1 MPRLVVTVNDNAALS
16 HLRIAI
22 KQLRGV
28 ERVST
33 LRDAS
38 VKAKS
43 EHNKLQQELFHRI
56 DSLAQ
61 LSDEW
66 DGVDS
71 KAIDNQIIKK
81 LRHAL
86 SKATEQQL
94 NGWVLF
100 PESHGYLYFDY
111 TDENDSAGI
120 TVMPDRL
127 VYFIQKNGKVQKND
141 GIAFTARNLISILK
155 RVNG

>member
-1 MPRLVVTVNDNAALS
+1 MPRLVVTVNDNVVLS
-16 HLRIAI
+16 HLRTAI

-28 ERVST
+28 EQVST

-38 VKAKS
+38 VKVKS

>member
-16 HLRIAI
+16 NLRTAI

-38 VKAKS
+38 AKAKS
-43 EHNKLQQELFHRI
+43 GHNKLQQELFHRI
-56 DSLAQ
+56 DLLAQ

-120 TVMPDRL
+120 TIMPDSL
-127 VYFIQKNGKVQKND
+127 VYFIQKNGKVQKKD